1 MMQKSPLVTDQPTA
15 EEEYDH
21 PIKILLVDD
30 KQENLFSLEQLL
42 ADDDYEATFI
52 KCTSGN
58 EALNIAIKEKI
69 ALILLDVQ
77 MPEMDGYEVAK
88 FLKQNKK
95 TSAIP
100 LIFVT
105 ALDHEI
111 NYILEG
117 YKKGAIDYL
126 LKPLNP
132 AITRAKVRAF
142 IHTYLQQQELERKNF
157 MLENLAMLVNNSVD
171 LMCILD
177 TETLNIKSINP
188 SWEKTLGFN
197 EEDLLER
204 PITELRGALEAFAP
218 LYAPQSNIILFE
230 NCLPSASGSKIWFS
244 WSFVEKNDL
253 WYGNGKDITKN
264 KRIEEKLA
272 SANEMLEKKVLER
285 TADLLNVNE
294 QLKEQ
299 IKKRAGAE
307 ETLKHYNERLLKTN
321 QELDSFVYVA
331 SHDLKAPIANI
342 ESLFNILN
350 KKLKDKIDAGEEKLF
365 AMVGHSLEKFN
376 TILRDL
382 SRITSIQKDLEDDYT
397 HISLKDTLN
406 DVTEDM
412 KDFINESG
420 VQLTTDLKIEN
431 VFYAKKHIRSILYN
445 LISNAIKY
453 RSTERQPKI
462 EIKSREEE
470 AFIVLTVRDNGLGL
484 NANQKNK
491 MFSMFKRFHNHVE
504 GSGIG
509 LYMLKKIVSNN
520 GGSIELESE
529 EGVGSEFKVFLKK
542 VAQQ

>member
-1 MMQKSPLVTDQPTA
+1 MIQKSPLVTDHPTI
-15 EEEYDH
+15 EKEYDH

-42 ADDDYEATFI
+42 DDDDYQATFI

-58 EALNIAIKEKI
+58 EALNIALKEEI

-88 FLKQNKK
+88 FLKQNRK

-177 TETLNIKSINP
+177 TKKLNITSVNP
-188 SWEKTLGFN
+188 AWKKILGFGS
-197 EEDLLER
+197 EELMNR
-204 PITELRGALEAFAP
+204 PITGLPGAVEGFAP
-218 LYAPQSNIILFE
+218 LYAPKGDIILFE
-230 NCLPSASGSKIWFS
+230 NYLPSASGIKIWFS
-244 WSFVEKNDL
+244 WSFVRKNEL

-264 KRIEEKLA
+264 KRIEEKLE

-294 QLKEQ
+294 QLKDQ

-307 ETLKHYNERLLKTN
+307 EALKHYNERLLKTN
-321 QELDSFVYVA
+321 EELDSFVYVA

-365 AMVGHSLEKFN
+365 EMVGHSLEKFN

-397 HISLKDTLN
+397 NVSLKTTLN
-406 DVTEDM
+406 DVVEDM
-412 KDFINESG
+412 KDLINESG
-420 VQLTTDLKIEN
+420 VQLKTDMSVED

-445 LISNAIKY
+445 LMSNAIKY
-453 RSTERQPKI
+453 RSLERQPLI
-462 EIKSREEE
+462 EIKSLEEKD
-470 AFIVLTVRDNGLGL
+470 FILLSVKDNGLGL
-484 NANQKNK
+484 SASQKNK

-520 GGSIELESE
+520 GGRIELESE

-542 VAQQ
+542 IEQ

>member
-197 EEDLLER
+197 EEDLLEK

-462 EIKSREEE
+462 EIKSHEEE

-542 VAQQ
+542 VAHQ